1 MKKTT
6 KKPATPA
13 KPKRKR
19 RSVRD
24 PDHSMSWRQREEAKG
39 RMFVQFWTTNAEVAT
54 RLNALVAARRAVEK
68 LRDQKKIKPKTII
81 EDLILSAHL

>member
-13 KPKRKR
+13 RPKRKR

-24 PDHSMSWRQREEAKG
+24 PDHSMSWRQRQEAKG
-39 RMFVQFWTTNAEVAT
+39 AMFVQFWTRPEVAS
-54 RLNALVAARRAVEK
+54 RLNALNAARRAIEP
-68 LRDQKKIKPKTII
+68 LRQRKAIKPKDII